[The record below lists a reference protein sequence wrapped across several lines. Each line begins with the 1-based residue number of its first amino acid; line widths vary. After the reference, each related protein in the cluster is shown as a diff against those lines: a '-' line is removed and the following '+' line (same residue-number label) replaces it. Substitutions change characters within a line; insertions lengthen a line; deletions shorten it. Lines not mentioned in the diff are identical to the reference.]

1 MVDRKVEELVRQ
13 FRQRIETTLGVS
25 VEVIL
30 YGSYARGQAAEDS
43 DIDLLVILPY
53 RNIQVENL
61 LDEAAWEI
69 GFQAGKVL
77 SVIPVGQEE
86 LHLLR
91 ASPFFQNLQREGIL
105 I

>member
-1 MVDRKVEELVRQ
+1 MVDRKIEELVRQ
-13 FRQRIETTLGVS
+13 FRQRMETMLGGS
-25 VEVIL
+25 LEVIL
-30 YGSYARGQAAEDS
+30 YGSYARGQASEDS

-53 RNIQVENL
+53 RNSQVENL

-77 SVIPVGQEE
+77 SVIPVGKDE
-86 LHLLR
+86 LPLLQ
-91 ASPFFQNLQREGIL
+91 ASPFFQNVQREGIL